1 MSIRLP
7 RIGSD
12 RLVQGVINIGSD
24 ISVPTRRGPHNSNT
38 PRRLRTYDEIIV
50 RKRRAH
56 GSEARNMAEQMSINA
71 YWNAKKKIAF
81 RVPITYYQN
90 RNTRP
95 LSYYL
100 SDTKIITS
108 HLFILYKRQL
118 VDTFKFHFSQLL
130 K

>member
-1 MSIRLP
+1 
-7 RIGSD
+7 
-12 RLVQGVINIGSD
+12 
-24 ISVPTRRGPHNSNT
+24 
-38 PRRLRTYDEIIV
+38 
-50 RKRRAH
+50 
-56 GSEARNMAEQMSINA
+56 MAEQMSINA

-90 RNTRP
+90 RNTRL

-100 SDTKIITS
+100 SDTKSITS

-118 VDTFKFHFSQLL
+118 IDTFKFHFSQLL